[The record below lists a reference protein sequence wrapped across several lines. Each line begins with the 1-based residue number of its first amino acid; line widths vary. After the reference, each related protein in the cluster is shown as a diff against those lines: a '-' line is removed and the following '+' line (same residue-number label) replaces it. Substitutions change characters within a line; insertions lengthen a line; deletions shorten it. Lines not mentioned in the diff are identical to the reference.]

1 MKRTLAAGCILVLSA
16 LALPASAKTI
26 RIGEITT
33 LSGADS
39 VPGGEIDHGAR
50 LYLKTHEKDLP
61 KDVSVE
67 ILVRDATGPNP
78 EVAKRLAQELVTR
91 EHVDLLMGCIY
102 TPNALAIAPIATEAK
117 VPFVVLNAAT
127 ALIPRKSPYIV
138 RDSFTLWQTA
148 MPLGKWAAEQGG
160 RTGYTAVSD
169 YAPGWDAEHAF
180 AKGFADGGGKMLGA
194 IRFPLG
200 NLNYVPYL
208 QRVAD
213 AKPQYFYIFVPV
225 AEAVPMMRAVA
236 SLDLKGKG
244 ITVVSTM
251 DLVPDE
257 QLAGMG
263 DIALGLVT
271 SGTYSA
277 AAKRPENQAFVA
289 AWKKEYGA
297 GSLPDFTA
305 VQGYDGMAMI
315 VAMLKATGG
324 NFDVGKA
331 MAFFS
336 HYKDAAS
343 PRGPWEIDPAT
354 RDIIENI
361 YIRRVETVDGQLANV
376 EFQTIPQIK
385 DPWKEMNP
393 EK

>member
-1 MKRTLAAGCILVLSA
+1 MQVGSGTLRRSLVLLSVILAAL
-16 LALPASAKTI
+16 LAPPADAKTI
-26 RIGEITT
+26 RIGEIMT
-33 LSGADS
+33 LSGPDS
-39 VPGGEIDHGAR
+39 VPGGEIDRGAR
-50 LYLKTHEKDLP
+50 LYLKLHKKELP
-61 KDVSVE
+61 AGVSVE
-67 ILVRDATGPNP
+67 IIARDDTGPNP

-102 TPNALAIAPIATEAK
+102 TPNALAVAPIATEAK
-117 VPFVVLNAAT
+117 LPFVVLNAAT
-127 ALIPRKSPYIV
+127 ALIPRRSPYIV

-148 MPLGKWAAEQGG
+148 MPLGN
-160 RTGYTAVSD
+160 
-169 YAPGWDAEHAF
+169 
-180 AKGFADGGGKMLGA
+180 M
-194 IRFPLG
+194 
-200 NLNYVPYL
+200 NYVPYL

-213 AKPQYFYIFVPV
+213 AQPQYFYIFVPV
-225 AEAVPMMRAVA
+225 AEAVGMMRAVA

-257 QLAGMG
+257 QLLEMG

-277 AAKRPENQAFVA
+277 AAKRPQNQAFVA
-289 AWKKEYGA
+289 AWQKEYGA
-297 GSLPDFTA
+297 SSLPDFTG

-324 NFDVGKA
+324 EFDVDKA
-331 MAFFS
+331 MQFFK
-336 HYKDAAS
+336 HYKDPSS

-354 RDIIENI
+354 RDIIENV
-361 YIRRVETVDGQLANV
+361 YIRRVEQVDGKLANV

>member
-1 MKRTLAAGCILVLSA
+1 MQRSFVLGSAILAAA
-16 LALPASAKTI
+16 LALPADAKTI
-26 RIGEITT
+26 RIGEIMT
-33 LSGADS
+33 LSGPDS

-50 LYLKTHEKDLP
+50 LYLKLHEKELP
-61 KDVSVE
+61 PGVSVE
-67 ILVRDATGPNP
+67 IVARDDTGPNP

-102 TPNALAIAPIATEAK
+102 TPNALAVAPIATEAK
-117 VPFVVLNAAT
+117 LPFVVLNAAT
-127 ALIPRKSPYIV
+127 ALIPRRSPYIV

-160 RTGYTAVSD
+160 KTGYTAVSD
-169 YAPGWDAEHAF
+169 YAPGWDAEQAF
-180 AKGFADGGGKMLGA
+180 AKGFSDAGGKMLGA

-213 AKPQYFYIFVPV
+213 AKPEYFYIFVPV

-257 QLAGMG
+257 QLVDMG

-277 AAKRPENQAFVA
+277 SAKRPQNQAFVA

-297 GSLPDFTA
+297 DALPDFTG

-324 NFDVGKA
+324 NFDVDKA
-331 MAFFS
+331 TAFFS

-354 RDIIENI
+354 RDIIENV
-361 YIRRVETVDGQLANV
+361 YIRRVETVDGKLTNV
-376 EFQTIPQIK
+376 EFQTISQIK
-385 DPWKEMNP
+385 DPWKAMNP

>member
-1 MKRTLAAGCILVLSA
+1 MKLSIALFCGLAAVL
-16 LALPASAKTI
+16 LALPADAKTI
-26 RIGEITT
+26 RIGEVVT
-33 LSGADS
+33 LSGPDS

-67 ILVRDATGPNP
+67 IIARDATGPNP

-91 EHVDLLMGCIY
+91 QHVDLLMGCIY

-117 VPFVVLNAAT
+117 IPFVVLNAAT

-148 MPLGKWAAEQGG
+148 MPLGAWAAKQGG
-160 RTGYTAVSD
+160 KTGYTAVSD
-169 YAPGWDAEHAF
+169 YAPGWDAEQGF
-180 AKGFADGGGKMLGA
+180 AKGFTDGGGKMLGS

-225 AEAVPMMRAVA
+225 AEAVGMMRAVA
-236 SLDLKGKG
+236 SLDFKGKG

-257 QLAGMG
+257 QLIDMG

-277 AAKRPENQAFVA
+277 AAKRPQNQAFLA
-289 AWKKEYGA
+289 AWHKEYGA
-297 GSLPDFTA
+297 KSLPDFTA

-324 NFDVGKA
+324 NFDVDKA

-354 RDIIENI
+354 RDIIENV
-361 YIRRVETVDGQLANV
+361 YIRRVEKVNGKLANV

-385 DPWKEMNP
+385 DPWKDMHP